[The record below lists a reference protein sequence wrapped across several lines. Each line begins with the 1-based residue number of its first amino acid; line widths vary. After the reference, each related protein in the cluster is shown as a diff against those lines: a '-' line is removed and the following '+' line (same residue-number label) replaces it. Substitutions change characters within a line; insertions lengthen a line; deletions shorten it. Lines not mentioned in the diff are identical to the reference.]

1 MKAKSRSRSEFA
13 APPNALD
20 GLFRGRLGG
29 PGATLKDIFIGMDK
43 GGAASSVTR
52 HPARN
57 LIGQRWELPQSDGT
71 GCFDLTRIGDDIFV
85 TAIDVSYKDP
95 RLEIIPGD
103 GLIQFYFKLSG
114 DLTLG
119 LGRKEALRLQ
129 RPSVLVYNQPAGV
142 NLKEWMAPS
151 TRERGVAINL
161 RPQYLVEQFLG
172 RGEGAPAR
180 LRAIAA
186 GHSNQLLLD
195 QLSLTPVMFDLAD
208 RLIANPHSEPV
219 LRLLYTEGVTLQLLC
234 AAVQAFNDESGAA
247 SRGYSDRE
255 LRSLNTARELLMT
268 QLAPVPTIRQVAR
281 AAEMKET
288 TLKKAFKAVFGETM
302 FDFSVRCRMQQAMK
316 LVQEGRLSVAEIS
329 KSVGYAHQTSFA
341 TAFHAHFGVAPRE
354 VRPQKAR

>member
-1 MKAKSRSRSEFA
+1 MTGKRQTRPEFA
-13 APPNALD
+13 VPPNARE

-29 PGATLKDIFIGMDK
+29 PGATLKEIFTAMDK
-43 GGAASSVTR
+43 APAAASVTR

-57 LIGQRWELPQSDGT
+57 LIGQRWQLPEADGA
-71 GCFDLTRIGDDIFV
+71 GCFELTRIGDDVFV
-85 TAIDVSYKDP
+85 VAIDVSYKDP

-103 GLIQFYFKLSG
+103 GLIQFYFQLTG

-129 RPSVLVYNQPAGV
+129 RPSVLVYNQPTGV
-142 NLKEWMAPS
+142 NLREWLAS
-151 TRERGVAINL
+151 SARERGVAINL

-172 RGEGAPAR
+172 RGDGAPAR

-186 GHSNQLLLD
+186 GRPGQLLLD
-195 QLSLTPVMFDLAD
+195 RLSLTPSMFELAG
-208 RLIANPHSEPV
+208 RLIDNPHQEPV

-234 AAVQAFNDESGAA
+234 AAVQAFEDESGAA
-247 SRGYSDRE
+247 GKGYSDRE

-268 QLAPVPTIRQVAR
+268 QLAPVPTIRQVAQ
-281 AAEMKET
+281 AAGMKET

-302 FDFSVRCRMQQAMK
+302 FDFSVRCRMQQAMQ

-341 TAFHAHFGVAPRE
+341 TAFHSHFGVAPRE
-354 VRPQKAR
+354 VRPQRAR